1 MKHQIL
7 SAVEQLVDISQDF
20 QFDTQDPG
28 YLGFVNVG
36 LDLWVGEESKA
47 AWTYIVN
54 HPDLFGPIMDRLGLV
69 IEGRLDIDETVFT
82 LKK

>member
-47 AWTYIVN
+47 TWTYIVN
-54 HPDLFGPIMDRLGLV
+54 NPDLFGPIMDRLGLV